1 MSRIE
6 LKKFEGLNVSSKY
19 AICGLP
25 IRVDT
30 YKTCAFGCKYCFS
43 NYRKIMEFEKELA
56 VANLPSVE
64 RRLKRILVDK
74 SYILSAM
81 GLLSKYD
88 ADTAL
93 KIMKKELLSYGTSK

>member
-1 MSRIE
+1 MS
-6 LKKFEGLNVSSKY
+6 LKPHNAE
-19 AICGLP
+19 
-25 IRVDT
+25 
-30 YKTCAFGCKYCFS
+30 
-43 NYRKIMEFEKELA
+43 
-56 VANLPSVE
+56 
-64 RRLKRILVDK
+64 ILVDK